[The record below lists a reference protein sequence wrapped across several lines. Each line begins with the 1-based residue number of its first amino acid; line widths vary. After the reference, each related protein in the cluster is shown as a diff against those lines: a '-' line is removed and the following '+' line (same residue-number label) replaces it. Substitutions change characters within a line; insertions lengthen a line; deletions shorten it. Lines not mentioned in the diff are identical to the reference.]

1 MTNPSEETQ
10 NQSSEPNPAAAEGAT
25 MSEQLQAA
33 LSERDQF
40 KDKWARAMADL
51 DNFRK
56 RVYREMDEERKY
68 QSAPLLKALLP
79 VFDGLDRAV
88 FAASQSKNFDDLLN
102 GVQMTIKQLESA
114 LTGHG
119 AKPIVAQGQPFDP
132 NLHEAISQ
140 APSAD
145 HPPMTVLNDVE
156 RGYTLHDRVI
166 RPSKVIVSVAP
177 ANS

>member
-1 MTNPSEETQ
+1 MADQKTDTKANPDAETGT
-10 NQSSEPNPAAAEGAT
+10 AAPTLA
-25 MSEQLQAA
+25 EQLQAA
-33 LSERDQF
+33 QTERDQY
-40 KDKWARAMADL
+40 KDKWARSMADL

-56 RVYREMDEERKY
+56 RIYREIDDERKY
-68 QSAPLLKALLP
+68 QSVPLLKSLLP

-102 GVQMTIKQLESA
+102 GLQMTIKQLETT
-114 LTGHG
+114 LVGHG

-140 APSAD
+140 APSTD
-145 HPPMTVLNDVE
+145 HLPMTVLQDVE

-166 RPSKVIVSVAP
+166 RPSKVIVTVAP
-177 ANS
+177 PAQ